1 MTKYAIKVPLDGEM
15 LYVTEGDTKFQLRV
29 KLFDTKEEA
38 NLHAD
43 SWGELAEVVEYNDKD
58 TLL

>member
-1 MTKYAIKVPLDGEM
+1 MSKYAVRVPFDEEM

-29 KLFDTKEEA
+29 KLFNTKEEA

-43 SWGELAEVVEYNDKD
+43 LWGELAEVVEYDDKD
-58 TLL
+58 TIL